1 MPLLKQVLA
10 FIISLNMYRLKN
22 IIKNNSSPIVI
33 IGTMFFVF
41 GFVTW
46 LSAVLVPYLKI
57 ACELNN
63 FQSYLVAFSF
73 YIAYFFMS
81 VPAGWFLEYTGY
93 KKGMAA
99 GLVIMAIGSLIF
111 VPAAITRTYG
121 LFLTGLFIQGAGMAL
136 LQTASNP
143 YVTIIGP
150 IESAARRISIMGIC
164 NGVAGVMAPA
174 ILGFITLNGA
184 DEIVRKITTMS
195 VAEKSLELDALASR
209 VIIPYVLIMVALLLL
224 AVYLYYSN
232 LPDIDA
238 DAENAMVDDGGTD
251 KTNIFQF
258 PHLLLGVFTIF
269 LYTGVEVIAGNTI
282 ISYGVFLDI
291 PIATAKFFSSFTI
304 FAMLIG
310 YVIGISTIPK
320 YLTQKNALIASS
332 VLGLIFALMALLTNG
347 FLSVMF
353 IALLGLANSL
363 MWPSIW
369 PLAITE
375 LGRFTKIGS
384 SMMVMAISGAAVL
397 PLLYGR
403 IADITNP
410 KTAYWIVIP
419 IYLFVLYYAIKGHKV
434 RAKLE
439 LKTGLQNA
447 GFSD

>member
-1 MPLLKQVLA
+1 MTQVLT
-10 FIISLNMYRLKN
+10 LNTLQKMNRFKEFYRN
-22 IIKNNSSPIVI
+22 ISSPIVI
-33 IGTMFFVF
+33 IGTLFFVF
-41 GFVTW
+41 GFITW

-57 ACELNN
+57 ACELSN

-73 YIAYFFMS
+73 YIAYFFIS
-81 VPAGWFLEYTGY
+81 VPSGWFLEYTGY
-93 KKGMAA
+93 KKGMTA
-99 GLVIMAIGSLIF
+99 GLLIMAIGSLVF
-111 VPAAITRTYG
+111 VPAALSRTYG

-150 IESAARRISIMGIC
+150 IESAAKRISIMGIC
-164 NGVAGVMAPA
+164 NGIAGVLAPA
-174 ILGFITLNGA
+174 ILGFITLKGA
-184 DEIVRKITTMS
+184 DDIVRKITLMT
-195 VAEKSLELDALASR
+195 AEQKRLELDALASR
-209 VIIPYVLIMVALLLL
+209 VIIPYILIMVSLLLL
-224 AVYLYYSN
+224 AVFLYFSN

-238 DAENAMVDDGGTD
+238 EEENAMADEGVLN
-251 KTNIFQF
+251 KTSIFRF

-282 ISYGVFLDI
+282 ISYGVFLKI

-304 FAMLIG
+304 FGMLVG
-310 YVIGISTIPK
+310 YVIGIIAIPK
-320 YLTQKNALIASS
+320 YIKQNQALIISS
-332 VLGLIFALMALLTNG
+332 ILGVIFAFLALLTSG
-347 FLSVMF
+347 FISVMF
-353 IALLGLANSL
+353 IAFLGLANSL

-403 IADITNP
+403 IADITTP

-419 IYLFVLYYAIKGHKV
+419 IYLFVMFYAIYGHKV
-434 RAKLE
+434 RVK
-439 LKTGLQNA
+439 
-447 GFSD
+447 

>member
-1 MPLLKQVLA
+1 MTKLSK
-10 FIISLNMYRLKN
+10 IYKN
-22 IIKNNSSPIVI
+22 LSSPIII
-33 IGTMFFVF
+33 IGILFFVF
-41 GFVTW
+41 GFITW
-46 LSAVLVPYLKI
+46 ISAVLVPYLKI

-81 VPAGWFLEYTGY
+81 VPSGWLLERTGY
-93 KKGMAA
+93 KNGMTV
-99 GLVIMAIGSLIF
+99 GLIVMAIGSVLF

-150 IESAARRISIMGIC
+150 IESAAKRISIMGIC
-164 NGVAGVMAPA
+164 NGIAGVIAPA
-174 ILGFITLNGA
+174 ILGFITLKGA
-184 DEIVRKITTMS
+184 DEIVQKLTTMTADQKA
-195 VAEKSLELDALASR
+195 AELNALASR
-209 VIIPYVLIMVALLLL
+209 VIFPYLLIMISLVLLS
-224 AVYLYYSN
+224 VFLYYAN
-232 LPDIDA
+232 LPDINA
-238 DAENAMVDDGGTD
+238 EEENAVSGESDISKDS
-251 KTNIFQF
+251 IFQF
-258 PHLLLGVFTIF
+258 PHLLLGVLAIF

-282 ISYGVFLDI
+282 ISYGVFLNI

-310 YVIGISTIPK
+310 YVVGIIAIPK
-320 YLTQKNALIASS
+320 YLEQKNALILSA
-332 VLGLIFALMALLTNG
+332 VLGIIFALMALVTHG
-347 FLSVMF
+347 FVSVMF

-369 PLAITE
+369 PLAING

-403 IADITNP
+403 IADVVNA
-410 KTAYWIVIP
+410 KVAYWVVIP
-419 IYLFVLYYAIKGHKV
+419 VYLYILYYAAFGHKV
-434 RAKLE
+434 KTKKVFEKLV
-439 LKTGLQNA
+439 KA
-447 GFSD
+447 

>member
-1 MPLLKQVLA
+1 MNR
-10 FIISLNMYRLKN
+10 FITK
-22 IIKNNSSPIVI
+22 IKDLSSPIVI
-33 IGTMFFVF
+33 IGTLFFVF
-41 GFVTW
+41 GFITW

-81 VPAGWFLEYTGY
+81 VPSGWLLEYTGY

-99 GLVIMAIGSLIF
+99 GLVIMAIGSLLF

-121 LFLTGLFIQGAGMAL
+121 LFLTGLFVQGAGMAL

-150 IESAARRISIMGIC
+150 IESAAKRISIMGIC
-164 NGVAGVMAPA
+164 NGVAGVIAPA
-174 ILGFITLNGA
+174 VLGFITLNGA
-184 DEIVRKITTMS
+184 DEIVQKLTTMN
-195 VAEKSLELDALASR
+195 VAQKSLELNSLASR
-209 VIIPYVLIMVALLLL
+209 VIVPYILIMVALLLL

-238 DAENAMVDDGGTD
+238 DEENAMVDDGGAD
-251 KTNIFQF
+251 KTHIFQF
-258 PHLLLGVFTIF
+258 PHLLLGVLTIF

-282 ISYGVFLDI
+282 ISYGIFLHI

-304 FAMLIG
+304 FAMLVG

-320 YLTQKNALIASS
+320 YLAQKNALIISAI
-332 VLGLIFALMALLTNG
+332 LGLIFALMAILTQG
-347 FLSVMF
+347 FISVMF

-369 PLAITE
+369 PLAITG

-403 IADITNP
+403 IADISTP

-419 IYLFVLYYAIKGHKV
+419 IYLFVLFYAVKGHKL
-434 RAKLE
+434 RAR
-439 LKTGLQNA
+439 
-447 GFSD
+447 

>member
-1 MPLLKQVLA
+1 MNR
-10 FIISLNMYRLKN
+10 FIKIYRNL
-22 IIKNNSSPIVI
+22 SSPIVI
-33 IGTMFFVF
+33 IGTLFFVF

-46 LSAVLVPYLKI
+46 LSAILVPYLKI

-81 VPAGWFLEYTGY
+81 VPSGWFLEYTGY

-99 GLVIMAIGSLIF
+99 GLIIMAVGSLIF
-111 VPAAITRTYG
+111 IPAALTRTYW

-143 YVTIIGP
+143 YVTILGP
-150 IESAARRISIMGIC
+150 IESAAKRISIMGIC
-164 NGVAGVMAPA
+164 NGVAGVLAPA
-174 ILGFITLNGA
+174 ILGFITLKGA
-184 DEIVRKITTMS
+184 DEIVQKITTMN
-195 VAEKSLELDALASR
+195 VEQKILELDALASR
-209 VIIPYVLIMVALLLL
+209 VIIPYTLIMVSLLML
-224 AVYLYYSN
+224 AVFLYYSN

-238 DAENAMVDDGGTD
+238 DKENAIGDEGESN

-282 ISYGVFLDI
+282 ISYGVYLNI

-310 YVIGISTIPK
+310 YVIGISVIPK
-320 YLTQKNALIASS
+320 YLSQKNALIISS
-332 VLGLIFALMALLTNG
+332 VLGLIFALLAIITNG

-403 IADITNP
+403 IADISTP

-419 IYLFVLYYAIKGHKV
+419 IYLFVMYYAIKGHKV
-434 RAKLE
+434 R
-439 LKTGLQNA
+439 LKQT
-447 GFSD
+447 

>member
-1 MPLLKQVLA
+1 M
-10 FIISLNMYRLKN
+10 SRLKSIYRN
-22 IIKNNSSPIVI
+22 ISSPIII

-41 GFVTW
+41 GFITW
-46 LSAVLVPYLKI
+46 LSAILVPYLKI

-99 GLVIMAIGSLIF
+99 GLVIMAIGSLVF
-111 VPAAITRTYG
+111 VPAALTRTYG

-164 NGVAGVMAPA
+164 NGIAGVIAPA
-174 ILGFITLNGA
+174 ILGFIALDGA
-184 DEIVRKITTMS
+184 DEIVQKITTMTS
-195 VAEKSLELDALASR
+195 AEKAVELNALAAR
-209 VIIPYVLIMVALLLL
+209 VILPYVLIMISLILL
-224 AVYLYYSN
+224 AIYLYYSN
-232 LPDIDA
+232 LPDIDG
-238 DAENAMVDDGGTD
+238 DEENAMVDDGGGD

-258 PHLLLGVFTIF
+258 PHLLLGVFAIF

-304 FAMLIG
+304 FAMLVG
-310 YVIGISTIPK
+310 YVVGIITIPK
-320 YLTQKNALIASS
+320 YLTQKKALIISAL
-332 VLGLIFALMALLTNG
+332 LGLIFTLFAILTQG

-353 IALLGLANSL
+353 IGLLGLANSL

-384 SMMVMAISGAAVL
+384 SMMVMAISGAAVM

-403 IADITNP
+403 IADITTP

-419 IYLFVLYYAIKGHKV
+419 IYLYVLFFAVKGHKV
-434 RAKLE
+434 RAR
-439 LKTGLQNA
+439 
-447 GFSD
+447 S

>member
-1 MPLLKQVLA
+1 MNRFQKVYKD
-10 FIISLNMYRLKN
+10 I
-22 IIKNNSSPIVI
+22 SSPIII
-33 IGTMFFVF
+33 IGALFFVF

-81 VPAGWFLEYTGY
+81 VPSGWLLEYTGY
-93 KKGMAA
+93 KKGMTA
-99 GLVIMAIGSLIF
+99 GLVIMAIGSVVF
-111 VPAAITRTYG
+111 VPAALTRTYG

-150 IESAARRISIMGIC
+150 IESAAKRISIMGIC
-164 NGVAGVMAPA
+164 NGVAGVLAPA
-174 ILGFITLNGA
+174 ILGFITLKGA
-184 DEIVRKITTMS
+184 DEIVQKITTMT
-195 VAEKSLELDALASR
+195 ADQKNMELDALAFR
-209 VIIPYVLIMVALLLL
+209 VILPYILIMAALFLL
-224 AVYLYYSN
+224 ALFLYFSN

-238 DAENAMVDDGGTD
+238 EEENAMADEAVIS
-251 KTNIFQF
+251 KTSIFQF
-258 PHLLLGVFTIF
+258 PHLLIGVFTIF

-282 ISYGVFLDI
+282 ISYGVYLNI

-304 FAMLIG
+304 FAMLVG
-310 YVIGISTIPK
+310 YVIGIITIPK
-320 YLTQKNALIASS
+320 YLEQKNALVISS
-332 VLGLIFALMALLTNG
+332 VLGLIFALMALLTSG
-347 FLSVMF
+347 FISVMF

-384 SMMVMAISGAAVL
+384 SMMVMAISGAAVI

-403 IADITNP
+403 IADISTP

-419 IYLFVLYYAIKGHKV
+419 IYLFVFYYAWKGHRIRVK
-434 RAKLE
+434 
-439 LKTGLQNA
+439 
-447 GFSD
+447 

>member
-1 MPLLKQVLA
+1 VTQVLT
-10 FIISLNMYRLKN
+10 LNTLQKMNRFKEFYRN
-22 IIKNNSSPIVI
+22 ISSPIVI
-33 IGTMFFVF
+33 IGTLFFVF
-41 GFVTW
+41 GFITW

-57 ACELNN
+57 ACELSN

-73 YIAYFFMS
+73 YIAYFFIS
-81 VPAGWFLEYTGY
+81 VPSGWFLEYTGY
-93 KKGMAA
+93 KKGMTA
-99 GLVIMAIGSLIF
+99 GLLIMAIGSLVF
-111 VPAAITRTYG
+111 VPAALSRTYG

-150 IESAARRISIMGIC
+150 IESAAKRISIMGIC
-164 NGVAGVMAPA
+164 NGIAGVLAPA
-174 ILGFITLNGA
+174 ILGFITLKGA
-184 DEIVRKITTMS
+184 DDIVRKITLMT
-195 VAEKSLELDALASR
+195 AEQKRLELDALASR
-209 VIIPYVLIMVALLLL
+209 VIIPYILIMVSLLLL
-224 AVYLYYSN
+224 AVFLYFSN

-238 DAENAMVDDGGTD
+238 EEENAMADEGVLN
-251 KTNIFQF
+251 KTSIFRF

-282 ISYGVFLDI
+282 ISYGVFLKI

-304 FAMLIG
+304 FGMLVG
-310 YVIGISTIPK
+310 YVIGIIAIPK
-320 YLTQKNALIASS
+320 YIKQNQALIISS
-332 VLGLIFALMALLTNG
+332 ILGVIFAFLALLTSG
-347 FLSVMF
+347 FISVMF
-353 IALLGLANSL
+353 IAFLGLANSL

-403 IADITNP
+403 IADITTP

-419 IYLFVLYYAIKGHKV
+419 IYLFVMFYAIYGHKV
-434 RAKLE
+434 RVK
-439 LKTGLQNA
+439 
-447 GFSD
+447 

>member
-1 MPLLKQVLA
+1 MNRFKE
-10 FIISLNMYRLKN
+10 IYKN
-22 IIKNNSSPIVI
+22 ISSPIVI
-33 IGTMFFVF
+33 IGTLFFVF
-41 GFVTW
+41 GFITW

-57 ACELNN
+57 ACELSN

-73 YIAYFFMS
+73 YIAYFFIS
-81 VPAGWFLEYTGY
+81 VPSGWFLEYTGY
-93 KKGMAA
+93 KKGMTA
-99 GLVIMAIGSLIF
+99 GLLIMAIGSLVF
-111 VPAAITRTYG
+111 VPAALSRTYG

-150 IESAARRISIMGIC
+150 IESAAKRISIMGIC
-164 NGVAGVMAPA
+164 NGIAGVLAPA
-174 ILGFITLNGA
+174 ILGFITLKGA
-184 DEIVRKITTMS
+184 DDIVRKITTMTL
-195 VAEKSLELDALASR
+195 EQKKLELDALASR
-209 VIIPYVLIMVALLLL
+209 VIIPYILIMVSLLLL
-224 AVYLYYSN
+224 AVFLYFSN

-238 DAENAMVDDGGTD
+238 EEENASADEGVLS
-251 KTNIFQF
+251 KTSIFRF

-282 ISYGVFLDI
+282 ISYGVFLNI

-304 FAMLIG
+304 FAMLVG
-310 YVIGISTIPK
+310 YVIGIIAIPK
-320 YLTQKNALIASS
+320 YIRQNQALIVSS
-332 VLGLIFALMALLTNG
+332 ILGVIFAFLALLTNG
-347 FLSVMF
+347 FISVMF
-353 IALLGLANSL
+353 IAFLGLANSL

-403 IADITNP
+403 IADISTP

-419 IYLFVLYYAIKGHKV
+419 IYLFVMFYAVYGHKV
-434 RAKLE
+434 RVK
-439 LKTGLQNA
+439 
-447 GFSD
+447 

>member
-1 MPLLKQVLA
+1 MNRFKE
-10 FIISLNMYRLKN
+10 FYKN
-22 IIKNNSSPIVI
+22 VSSPIVI
-33 IGTMFFVF
+33 IGTLFFVF
-41 GFVTW
+41 GFITW

-57 ACELNN
+57 ACELSN

-73 YIAYFFMS
+73 YIAYFFIS
-81 VPAGWFLEYTGY
+81 VPSGWFLEYTGY
-93 KKGMAA
+93 KKGMTA
-99 GLVIMAIGSLIF
+99 GLLIMALGSLVF
-111 VPAAITRTYG
+111 VPAALSRTYG

-150 IESAARRISIMGIC
+150 IESAAKRISIMGIC
-164 NGVAGVMAPA
+164 NGIAGVLAPA
-174 ILGFITLNGA
+174 ILGFITLKGA
-184 DEIVRKITTMS
+184 DDIVRKITTMT
-195 VAEKSLELDALASR
+195 VEQKSLELDALASR
-209 VIIPYVLIMVALLLL
+209 VIIPYILIMVSLLLL
-224 AVYLYYSN
+224 AVFLYFSN

-238 DAENAMVDDGGTD
+238 EEENAMADEGVLN
-251 KTNIFQF
+251 KTSIFRF

-282 ISYGVFLDI
+282 ISYGVFLNI

-304 FAMLIG
+304 FAMLVG
-310 YVIGISTIPK
+310 YVVGIIAIPK
-320 YLTQKNALIASS
+320 YIKQNQALIISS
-332 VLGLIFALMALLTNG
+332 ILGVIFAFLALLTNG
-347 FLSVMF
+347 FISVMF
-353 IALLGLANSL
+353 IAFLGLANSL

-403 IADITNP
+403 IADISTP

-419 IYLFVLYYAIKGHKV
+419 IYLFVMFYAIYGHKV
-434 RAKLE
+434 RVK
-439 LKTGLQNA
+439 
-447 GFSD
+447 

>member
-1 MPLLKQVLA
+1 MNRFKE
-10 FIISLNMYRLKN
+10 FYKN
-22 IIKNNSSPIVI
+22 VSSPIVI
-33 IGTMFFVF
+33 IGTLFFVF
-41 GFVTW
+41 GFITW

-57 ACELNN
+57 ACELSN

-73 YIAYFFMS
+73 YIAYFFIS
-81 VPAGWFLEYTGY
+81 VPSGWFLEYTGY
-93 KKGMAA
+93 KKGMTA
-99 GLVIMAIGSLIF
+99 GLLIMALGSLVF
-111 VPAAITRTYG
+111 VPAALSRTYG

-150 IESAARRISIMGIC
+150 IESAAKRISIMGIC
-164 NGVAGVMAPA
+164 NGIAGVLAPA
-174 ILGFITLNGA
+174 ILGFITLKGA
-184 DEIVRKITTMS
+184 DDIVRKITTMT
-195 VAEKSLELDALASR
+195 VEQKSLELDALASR
-209 VIIPYVLIMVALLLL
+209 VIIPYILIMVSLLLL
-224 AVYLYYSN
+224 AVFLYFSN

-238 DAENAMVDDGGTD
+238 EEENAMADEGVLN
-251 KTNIFQF
+251 KTSIFRF

-282 ISYGVFLDI
+282 ISYGVFLKI

-304 FAMLIG
+304 FAMLVG
-310 YVIGISTIPK
+310 YVVGIIAIPK
-320 YLTQKNALIASS
+320 YIKQNQALIISS
-332 VLGLIFALMALLTNG
+332 ILGVIFAFLALLTNG
-347 FLSVMF
+347 FISVMF
-353 IALLGLANSL
+353 IAFLGLANSL

-403 IADITNP
+403 IADISTP

-419 IYLFVLYYAIKGHKV
+419 IYLFVMFYAIYGHKV
-434 RAKLE
+434 RVK
-439 LKTGLQNA
+439 
-447 GFSD
+447 

>member
-1 MPLLKQVLA
+1 M
-10 FIISLNMYRLKN
+10 SRLKK
-22 IIKNNSSPIVI
+22 IYQDFSSPII
-33 IGTMFFVF
+33 IVGIMFFVF
-41 GFVTW
+41 GFITW
-46 LSAVLVPYLKI
+46 LSAILVPYLKI

-81 VPAGWFLEYTGY
+81 VPSGWFLEYIGY
-93 KKGMAA
+93 KKGMVA
-99 GLVIMAIGSLIF
+99 GLIIMAIGSLLFI
-111 VPAAITRTYG
+111 PAAITRTYG

-164 NGVAGVMAPA
+164 NGVAGVIAPA

-184 DEIVRKITTMS
+184 DEIVQKITTMS
-195 VAEKSLELDALASR
+195 AIQKSVELDALASR
-209 VIIPYVLIMVALLLL
+209 VILPYILIMIGLLLL
-224 AVYLYYSN
+224 AIYLYYSN

-238 DAENAMVDDGGTD
+238 EEENAMVEDGGAD

-258 PHLLLGVFTIF
+258 PHLLLGVLAIF

-304 FAMLIG
+304 FAMLVG
-310 YVIGISTIPK
+310 YVIGIIVIPK
-320 YLTQKNALIASS
+320 YLTQMNALIISAI
-332 VLGLIFALMALLTNG
+332 LGLLFALMAIFTHG
-347 FLSVMF
+347 FMSVMF
-353 IALLGLANSL
+353 IGLLGLANSL

-384 SMMVMAISGAAVL
+384 SMMVMAISGAAVM

-403 IADITNP
+403 IADIANP

-419 IYLFVLYYAIKGHKV
+419 IYLHVLYYAKSGHKV
-434 RAKLE
+434 RIVR
-439 LKTGLQNA
+439 
-447 GFSD
+447 

>member
-1 MPLLKQVLA
+1 MGRFNKIYKEL
-10 FIISLNMYRLKN
+10 
-22 IIKNNSSPIVI
+22 SSPIII
-33 IGTMFFVF
+33 IGALFFVF
-41 GFVTW
+41 GFITW
-46 LSAVLVPYLKI
+46 LSAILVPYLKI

-81 VPAGWFLEYTGY
+81 VPSGWLLEYTGY
-93 KKGMAA
+93 KKGMTA
-99 GLVIMAIGSLIF
+99 GLAIMAIGSLVFI
-111 VPAAITRTYG
+111 PAALTRTYG
-121 LFLTGLFIQGAGMAL
+121 LFLAGLFIQGAGMAL

-150 IESAARRISIMGIC
+150 IESAAKRISIMGIC
-164 NGVAGVMAPA
+164 NGVAGVIAPA
-174 ILGFITLNGA
+174 ALGFITLKGA
-184 DEIVRKITTMS
+184 DEIVQKITTMTIDQKN
-195 VAEKSLELDALASR
+195 AELNALASR
-209 VIIPYVLIMVALLLL
+209 VILPYILIMASLLLL
-224 AVYLYYSN
+224 AVFLYFSN

-238 DAENAMVDDGGTD
+238 DEENAMADEEALS

-282 ISYGVFLDI
+282 ISYGVFLNI

-304 FAMLIG
+304 FAMLVG
-310 YVIGISTIPK
+310 YVIGIIAIPK
-320 YLTQKNALIASS
+320 YLDQKNALVISS
-332 VLGLIFALMALLTNG
+332 VLGLIFAFMALLTGG
-347 FLSVMF
+347 FTSVLF

-369 PLAITE
+369 PLAIAE

-403 IADITNP
+403 IADISTP
-410 KTAYWIVIP
+410 KSAYMIVIP
-419 IYLFVLYYAIKGHKV
+419 IYLFVMYYAIKVHKI
-434 RAKLE
+434 RSK
-439 LKTGLQNA
+439 
-447 GFSD
+447 

>member
-1 MPLLKQVLA
+1 MNK
-10 FIISLNMYRLKN
+10 IINIYKN
-22 IIKNNSSPIVI
+22 LSGPIVI
-33 IGTMFFVF
+33 IGTLFFVF

-46 LSAVLVPYLKI
+46 LSAILVPYLKI

-81 VPAGWFLEYTGY
+81 VPSGWFLEYIGY
-93 KKGMAA
+93 KRGMAA

-111 VPAAITRTYG
+111 VPAALTRTYG
-121 LFLTGLFIQGAGMAL
+121 LFLTGLFIQGAGMAV

-150 IESAARRISIMGIC
+150 IESAAKRISIMGIC
-164 NGVAGVMAPA
+164 NGVAGVLAPA
-174 ILGFITLNGA
+174 ILGFITLKGA
-184 DEIVRKITTMS
+184 DEIVLKLTTMNI
-195 VAEKSLELDALASR
+195 EQKNLELDALASR
-209 VIIPYVLIMVALLLL
+209 VIVPYLLIMVSLLLL
-224 AVYLYYSN
+224 AVFLYYSN

-238 DAENAMVDDGGTD
+238 EEENAIVEDGGSA

-282 ISYGVFLDI
+282 ISYGVFLNI

-304 FAMLIG
+304 FAMLVG

-320 YLTQKNALIASS
+320 YLSQKNALIISS
-332 VLGLIFALMALLTNG
+332 ILGLVFTLMALLTNG
-347 FLSVMF
+347 FVSVMF

-403 IADITNP
+403 IADISTP
-410 KTAYWIVIP
+410 KTAYWIIIP
-419 IYLFVLYYAIKGHKV
+419 IYLFVFYYAIKGHKM
-434 RAKLE
+434 RAK
-439 LKTGLQNA
+439 
-447 GFSD
+447 

>member
-1 MPLLKQVLA
+1 M
-10 FIISLNMYRLKN
+10 NR
-22 IIKNNSSPIVI
+22 IKKKIKDISSPIVI
-33 IGTMFFVF
+33 IGTLFFVF
-41 GFVTW
+41 GFITW

-73 YIAYFFMS
+73 YIAYFFTS

-99 GLVIMAIGSLIF
+99 GLIIMAVGSLIF

-164 NGVAGVMAPA
+164 NGVAGVLAPA
-174 ILGFITLNGA
+174 ILGFITLKGA
-184 DEIVRKITTMS
+184 DEIVRKITTMN
-195 VAEKSLELDALASR
+195 VVQKNLELDALASR
-209 VIIPYVLIMVALLLL
+209 VIIPYILIMIVLLLL

-238 DAENAMVDDGGTD
+238 DEENAIVDDGGSN
-251 KTNIFQF
+251 KTSIFQF

-304 FAMLIG
+304 FAMLVG

-320 YLTQKNALIASS
+320 YLTQKNALIVSS
-332 VLGLIFALMALLTNG
+332 ILGLIFISLALLTHG

-403 IADITNP
+403 IADISSP
-410 KTAYWIVIP
+410 KTAYLMVIP
-419 IYLFVLYYAIKGHKV
+419 IYLFVLFYAVKGHKV
-434 RAKLE
+434 RIKQI
-439 LKTGLQNA
+439 KQ
-447 GFSD
+447 

>member
-1 MPLLKQVLA
+1 MNRFITKLKDV
-10 FIISLNMYRLKN
+10 
-22 IIKNNSSPIVI
+22 SSPIVI
-33 IGTMFFVF
+33 IGTLFFVF
-41 GFVTW
+41 GFITW

-81 VPAGWFLEYTGY
+81 VPSGWFLEYIGY
-93 KKGMAA
+93 KKGMTA
-99 GLVIMAIGSLIF
+99 GLVIMAIGSLLF
-111 VPAAITRTYG
+111 VPAALTRTYG
-121 LFLTGLFIQGAGMAL
+121 LFLTGLFVQGAGMAL

-150 IESAARRISIMGIC
+150 IESAAKRISIMGIC
-164 NGVAGVMAPA
+164 NGVAGVIAPA
-174 ILGFITLNGA
+174 VLGFITLNGA
-184 DEIVRKITTMS
+184 DEIVQKLTTMN
-195 VAEKSLELDALASR
+195 VAQKSMELNSLASR
-209 VIIPYVLIMVALLLL
+209 VILPYILIMVALLLL

-238 DAENAMVDDGGTD
+238 DEENAMVDDGGAD
-251 KTNIFQF
+251 KTHIFQF
-258 PHLLLGVFTIF
+258 PHLLLGVLTIF

-282 ISYGVFLDI
+282 ISYGIFLHI

-304 FAMLIG
+304 FAMLVG

-320 YLTQKNALIASS
+320 YLAQKNALIISAI
-332 VLGLIFALMALLTNG
+332 LGLVFALMAILTQG
-347 FLSVMF
+347 FVSVMF

-369 PLAITE
+369 PLAITG

-384 SMMVMAISGAAVL
+384 SMMVMAISGAAIL

-403 IADITNP
+403 IADISTP

-419 IYLFVLYYAIKGHKV
+419 IYLFVLFYAVKGHKL
-434 RAKLE
+434 RAR
-439 LKTGLQNA
+439 
-447 GFSD
+447 

>member
-1 MPLLKQVLA
+1 MNRFKE
-10 FIISLNMYRLKN
+10 IYKN
-22 IIKNNSSPIVI
+22 ISSPIVI
-33 IGTMFFVF
+33 IGTLFFVF
-41 GFVTW
+41 GFITW

-57 ACELNN
+57 ACELSN

-73 YIAYFFMS
+73 YIAYFFIS
-81 VPAGWFLEYTGY
+81 VPSGWFLEYTGY
-93 KKGMAA
+93 KKGMTA
-99 GLVIMAIGSLIF
+99 GLLIMALGSLVF
-111 VPAAITRTYG
+111 VPAALSRTYG

-150 IESAARRISIMGIC
+150 IESAAKRISIMGIC
-164 NGVAGVMAPA
+164 NGIAGVLAPA
-174 ILGFITLNGA
+174 ILGFITLKGA
-184 DEIVRKITTMS
+184 DDIVRKITTMT
-195 VAEKSLELDALASR
+195 VEQKSLELDALASR
-209 VIIPYVLIMVALLLL
+209 VIIPYILIMVSLLLL
-224 AVYLYYSN
+224 AVFLYFSN

-238 DAENAMVDDGGTD
+238 EEENAMADEGVLN
-251 KTNIFQF
+251 KTSIFRF

-282 ISYGVFLDI
+282 ISYGVFLKI

-304 FAMLIG
+304 FAMLVG
-310 YVIGISTIPK
+310 YVVGIIAIPK
-320 YLTQKNALIASS
+320 YIKQNQALIISS
-332 VLGLIFALMALLTNG
+332 ILGVIFAFLALLTNG

-353 IALLGLANSL
+353 IAFLGLANSL

-403 IADITNP
+403 IADISTP

-419 IYLFVLYYAIKGHKV
+419 IYLFVMFYAIYGHKV
-434 RAKLE
+434 RVK
-439 LKTGLQNA
+439 
-447 GFSD
+447 

>member
-1 MPLLKQVLA
+1 M
-10 FIISLNMYRLKN
+10 SRLKN
-22 IIKNNSSPIVI
+22 YINNIASPIVI
-33 IGTMFFVF
+33 IGTLFFVF
-41 GFVTW
+41 GFITW
-46 LSAVLVPYLKI
+46 LSAILVPYLKI

-73 YIAYFFMS
+73 YIAYFFLS
-81 VPAGWFLEYTGY
+81 VPSGWLLEYTGY

-99 GLVIMAIGSLIF
+99 GLIIMAVGSLIF
-111 VPAAITRTYG
+111 VPAALTRTYW

-150 IESAARRISIMGIC
+150 IESAAKRFSIMGIC
-164 NGVAGVMAPA
+164 NGVAGVLAPA
-174 ILGFITLNGA
+174 ILGFITLKGA
-184 DEIVRKITTMS
+184 DEIVQKITTMN
-195 VAEKSLELDALASR
+195 VEQKILELDALASR
-209 VIIPYVLIMVALLLL
+209 VVIPYTLIMVSLLLL
-224 AVYLYYSN
+224 AVFLYYSN

-238 DAENAMVDDGGTD
+238 DKENAIGDEGESN

-282 ISYGVFLDI
+282 ISYGVYLNI

-310 YVIGISTIPK
+310 YVIGISVIPK
-320 YLTQKNALIASS
+320 YLSQKNALIISS
-332 VLGLIFALMALLTNG
+332 VLGLIFALLAIVNDG

-363 MWPSIW
+363 MWASIW

-403 IADITNP
+403 IADISTP

-419 IYLFVLYYAIKGHKV
+419 IYLFIMYYAVSGHKV
-434 RAKLE
+434 RVK
-439 LKTGLQNA
+439 
-447 GFSD
+447 